1 MGMVIYAGDPDFVT
15 ASLHA
20 KLVQRPQV
28 NWALASECFSNQEL
42 LSKPFPLFGEAGHGV
57 GKPLM
62 TFARHKIAGAFNYE
76 AQPF

>member
-1 MGMVIYAGDPDFVT
+1 MT

-20 KLVQRPQV
+20 ELVERPKV
-28 NWALASECFSNQEL
+28 NGAVASESFSNQEL
-42 LSKPFPLFGEAGHGV
+42 LSKPFPLFREAGHGIE
-57 GKPLM
+57 KPLM